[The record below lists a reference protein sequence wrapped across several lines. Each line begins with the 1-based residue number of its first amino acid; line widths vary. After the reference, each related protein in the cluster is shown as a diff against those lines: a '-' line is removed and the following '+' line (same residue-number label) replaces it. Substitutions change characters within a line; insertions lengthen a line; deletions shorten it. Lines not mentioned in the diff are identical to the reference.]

1 MPSASAIRALIVD
14 DQTSI
19 RTILRNSLA
28 QIGIIQVSERKNGKD
43 AVDYLDGNSV
53 HLIIS
58 DFNMPEMN
66 GLELLKAVRT
76 NPKTQKTAFII
87 LTGEAS
93 KDLVQEAVKGG
104 VNNFLAKPYTV
115 AKLKSVLEAV
125 FGTIT
130 A

>member
-1 MPSASAIRALIVD
+1 MPSASAIKALIVD

-28 QIGIIQVSERKNGKD
+28 QIGIVQVSERKNGKD
-43 AVDYLDGNSV
+43 AVDYLSDNSV

-66 GLELLKAVRT
+66 GLELLKAVRG

-87 LTGEAS
+87 LTGEAN

-125 FGTIT
+125 FGTI
-130 A
+130 AA